1 MAIDD
6 SKNTDDLLSRRMSS
20 GSEPESS
27 AESSDGASGSR
38 RHDREAHI
46 GEHVADEQTFSI
58 DASGTD
64 ESPGSPLSEETVEFD
79 PIAHRNR
86 ELRDRAFAQSTP
98 DPHATAEHRP
108 IDAGTSTATSATAT
122 SATATG
128 TGAAAGATASGAA
141 VAPTQQ
147 IRTRGHHDAH
157 DDVDEPARRRVTA
170 LDIIGGIWIALATP
184 FVLAGLAVRLI
195 ASGLFLKF
203 AYFWRPGFPA
213 DAYGFTND
221 DRLHYGSYVVDY
233 LNNFDSSRYLSD
245 VVLPN
250 GVPLFQ
256 PEEIAHME
264 DVKDLVSLLY
274 LIAVIG
280 AIGML
285 LFGLY
290 MSRANGPGLRHALR
304 FGALLTIV
312 AFLALGAL
320 AMLGWDRFFTQ
331 FHAMFF
337 DAGTWE
343 FYVDDAL
350 IRLFPGQ
357 FWVDAGIAAAAIVL
371 LISALILALS
381 FIGRRRAERKERS
394 NERRAAKAEKKA
406 ERRSDRGELPDPA
419 TQASGTREAGTAS
432 APESTRPVTVRP
444 QQPEDPAGT
453 TRS

>member
-1 MAIDD
+1 MATDD
-6 SKNTDDLLSRRMSS
+6 PKNTDDLLSRRMSS

-27 AESSDGASGSR
+27 AESIDGASGSR
-38 RHDREAHI
+38 RHNREAHI
-46 GEHVADEQTFSI
+46 GEHVTDEQTFSI
-58 DASGTD
+58 GSSGAEDT
-64 ESPGSPLSEETVEFD
+64 SGSPLSEETVEFD
-79 PIAHRNR
+79 PIAHRNQ
-86 ELRDRAFAQSTP
+86 ELADRAFAQSTP

-108 IDAGTSTATSATAT
+108 IDADTSTAT

-128 TGAAAGATASGAA
+128 TGAAAGATASGTA

-147 IRTRGHHDAH
+147 IRTRGHHEAH
-157 DDVDEPARRRVTA
+157 DDPDEPARTRVNA

-203 AYFWRPGFPA
+203 AYFWRPGFPT

-264 DVKDLVSLLY
+264 DVKHLVSLLY

-304 FGALLTIV
+304 FGALLTII
-312 AFLALGAL
+312 AFLTLGAL

-357 FWVDAGIAAAAIVL
+357 FWVDAGIAAAALVL

-381 FIGRRRAERKERS
+381 FIGRRRAERKERRS
-394 NERRAAKAEKKA
+394 ERRAAKTEKKA
-406 ERRSDRGELPDPA
+406 RRSDGRGELPDPA
-419 TQASGTREAGTAS
+419 TQASTSREAGTAS
-432 APESTRPVTVRP
+432 APEETARPVTVRP
-444 QQPEDPAGT
+444 QHPEDPAGP

>member
-1 MAIDD
+1 
-6 SKNTDDLLSRRMSS
+6 MSS

-27 AESSDGASGSR
+27 AESIDGASGSR

-58 DASGTD
+58 GSSGAEDT
-64 ESPGSPLSEETVEFD
+64 SGSPLSEETVEFD

-108 IDAGTSTATSATAT
+108 IDADTSTATSATAT
-122 SATATG
+122 
-128 TGAAAGATASGAA
+128 GAATGATASGAA

-147 IRTRGHHDAH
+147 IRTLGHHDAH
-157 DDVDEPARRRVTA
+157 DDVDEPGKRRVNA

-304 FGALLTIV
+304 FGALLTII

-381 FIGRRRAERKERS
+381 FIGRRRAERKERRS
-394 NERRAAKAEKKA
+394 ERRAAKAEKKA
-406 ERRSDRGELPDPA
+406 ERRGELPDPA
-419 TQASGTREAGTAS
+419 TQASGPREAGTAS
-432 APESTRPVTVRP
+432 APEETTRPVTVRP

>member
-1 MAIDD
+1 
-6 SKNTDDLLSRRMSS
+6 MSS

-27 AESSDGASGSR
+27 AESIDGASGSR
-38 RHDREAHI
+38 RHNREAHI
-46 GEHVADEQTFSI
+46 GEHVTDEQTFSI
-58 DASGTD
+58 GSSGAEDT
-64 ESPGSPLSEETVEFD
+64 SGSPLSEETVEFD
-79 PIAHRNR
+79 PIAHRNQ
-86 ELRDRAFAQSTP
+86 ELADRAFAQSTP
-98 DPHATAEHRP
+98 DPDATAEHRP
-108 IDAGTSTATSATAT
+108 IDADTSTAT

-128 TGAAAGATASGAA
+128 TGAAAGATATGTA

-157 DDVDEPARRRVTA
+157 DDLDEPARTRVNA

-304 FGALLTIV
+304 FGALLTII

-381 FIGRRRAERKERS
+381 FIGRRRAERKERRS
-394 NERRAAKAEKKA
+394 ERRAAKTEKKA
-406 ERRSDRGELPDPA
+406 RRSDGRGELPDPA
-419 TQASGTREAGTAS
+419 TQASTSREAGTAS
-432 APESTRPVTVRP
+432 APEETARPVTVRP
-444 QQPEDPAGT
+444 QHPEDPAGP

>member
-1 MAIDD
+1 MATDD
-6 SKNTDDLLSRRMSS
+6 PKNTDDLLSRRMSS

-27 AESSDGASGSR
+27 AESIDGASGSR
-38 RHDREAHI
+38 RHNREAHI
-46 GEHVADEQTFSI
+46 GEHVADDQTF
-58 DASGTD
+58 ALGTD
-64 ESPGSPLSEETVEFD
+64 DETSRSPLSEETVEFD

-108 IDAGTSTATSATAT
+108 IDPDTSTAT

-128 TGAAAGATASGAA
+128 TGAAAGATTSGAA

-147 IRTRGHHDAH
+147 IRTRDRHDDD
-157 DDVDEPARRRVTA
+157 DDVDEPGKRPVNA

-213 DAYGFTND
+213 DTYGFTND

-274 LIAVIG
+274 LVAVIG

-285 LFGLY
+285 IFGLY

-304 FGALLTIV
+304 FGALLTII

-357 FWVDAGIAAAAIVL
+357 FWVDAGIAAATIVL

-406 ERRSDRGELPDPA
+406 ERRGELPDPA
-419 TQASGTREAGTAS
+419 SQASATREAGTAS
-432 APESTRPVTVRP
+432 APEETTRPVTVRP
-444 QQPEDPAGT
+444 QHPEDPAGT

>member
-1 MAIDD
+1 MATDD
-6 SKNTDDLLSRRMSS
+6 PKNTDDLLSRRMSS

-27 AESSDGASGSR
+27 AESIDGASGSR
-38 RHDREAHI
+38 RHNREAHI
-46 GEHVADEQTFSI
+46 GEHVTDEQTFSI
-58 DASGTD
+58 GSSGAEDT
-64 ESPGSPLSEETVEFD
+64 SGSPLSEETVEFD
-79 PIAHRNR
+79 PIADRNR

-108 IDAGTSTATSATAT
+108 IDAGTSTAT
-122 SATATG
+122 G
-128 TGAAAGATASGAA
+128 TGAAAGATTSGAA

-157 DDVDEPARRRVTA
+157 DDLDEPARTRVNA

-304 FGALLTIV
+304 FGALLTII

-381 FIGRRRAERKERS
+381 FIGRRRAERKERRS
-394 NERRAAKAEKKA
+394 ERRAAKTEKKA
-406 ERRSDRGELPDPA
+406 RRSDGRGELPDPA
-419 TQASGTREAGTAS
+419 TQASTSQEAGTAS
-432 APESTRPVTVRP
+432 AAEETARPVTVRP
-444 QQPEDPAGT
+444 QHPEDPPGP
-453 TRS
+453 TRG

>member
-1 MAIDD
+1 MATDP
-6 SKNTDDLLSRRMSS
+6 KNTDDLLSRRMSS

-27 AESSDGASGSR
+27 AESIDGASGSR

-58 DASGTD
+58 GSSGAEDT
-64 ESPGSPLSEETVEFD
+64 SGSPLSEETVEFD

-108 IDAGTSTATSATAT
+108 IDADTSTATSATAT
-122 SATATG
+122 
-128 TGAAAGATASGAA
+128 GAATGATASGAA

-147 IRTRGHHDAH
+147 IRTLGHHDAH
-157 DDVDEPARRRVTA
+157 DDVDEPGKRRVNA

-304 FGALLTIV
+304 FGALLTII

-381 FIGRRRAERKERS
+381 FIGRRRAERKERRS
-394 NERRAAKAEKKA
+394 ERRAAKAEKKA
-406 ERRSDRGELPDPA
+406 ERRGELPDPA
-419 TQASGTREAGTAS
+419 TQASGPREAGTAS
-432 APESTRPVTVRP
+432 APEETTRPVTVRP

>member
-1 MAIDD
+1 MATDD
-6 SKNTDDLLSRRMSS
+6 PKNTDDLLSRRMSS

-27 AESSDGASGSR
+27 AESIDGASGSR

-46 GEHVADEQTFSI
+46 GEHIADEQTFSI
-58 DASGTD
+58 GSSGAEDT
-64 ESPGSPLSEETVEFD
+64 SGSPLSEETVEFD

-122 SATATG
+122 G

-147 IRTRGHHDAH
+147 IRTLGHHDAH
-157 DDVDEPARRRVTA
+157 DDVDEPGKRRVNA

-290 MSRANGPGLRHALR
+290 MSRANGPGRRHALR
-304 FGALLTIV
+304 FGALLTII

-381 FIGRRRAERKERS
+381 FIGRRRAERKERRS
-394 NERRAAKAEKKA
+394 ERRAAKAEKKA
-406 ERRSDRGELPDPA
+406 ERRGELPDPA
-419 TQASGTREAGTAS
+419 SQASGTREAGTAS
-432 APESTRPVTVRP
+432 AREETTRPVTVRP
-444 QQPEDPAGT
+444 QHPEDPAGT

>member
-1 MAIDD
+1 
-6 SKNTDDLLSRRMSS
+6 MSS

-27 AESSDGASGSR
+27 AESIDGASGSR

-58 DASGTD
+58 GSSGAEDT
-64 ESPGSPLSEETVEFD
+64 SGSPLSEETVEFD

-98 DPHATAEHRP
+98 DPDTTAEHRP
-108 IDAGTSTATSATAT
+108 IDADTSTATSATAT
-122 SATATG
+122 
-128 TGAAAGATASGAA
+128 GAATGATASGAA

-147 IRTRGHHDAH
+147 IRTRDRHDDD
-157 DDVDEPARRRVTA
+157 DDVDEPGKRRVNA

-304 FGALLTIV
+304 FGALLTII

-394 NERRAAKAEKKA
+394 HERRRNKAEKKA

-419 TQASGTREAGTAS
+419 TQASGPREAGTAS
-432 APESTRPVTVRP
+432 APEETTRPVTVRP

>member
-1 MAIDD
+1 MATDD
-6 SKNTDDLLSRRMSS
+6 PKNTDDLLSRRMSS

-27 AESSDGASGSR
+27 AESIDGASGSR

-58 DASGTD
+58 GSSGAEDT
-64 ESPGSPLSEETVEFD
+64 SGSPLSEETVEFD
-79 PIAHRNR
+79 PIAHRNQ
-86 ELRDRAFAQSTP
+86 ELADRAFAQSTP
-98 DPHATAEHRP
+98 DPDATAEHRP
-108 IDAGTSTATSATAT
+108 IDADTSTAT
-122 SATATG
+122 
-128 TGAAAGATASGAA
+128 GATASGAA

-157 DDVDEPARRRVTA
+157 DDVDEPARRRVNA

>member
-1 MAIDD
+1 
-6 SKNTDDLLSRRMSS
+6 MSS

-27 AESSDGASGSR
+27 AESIDGASGSR
-38 RHDREAHI
+38 RHNREAHI
-46 GEHVADEQTFSI
+46 GEHVADDQTF
-58 DASGTD
+58 ALGTD
-64 ESPGSPLSEETVEFD
+64 DETSRSPLSEETVEFD

-108 IDAGTSTATSATAT
+108 IDPDTSTAT

-128 TGAAAGATASGAA
+128 TGAAAGATTSGAA

-147 IRTRGHHDAH
+147 IRTRDRHDDD
-157 DDVDEPARRRVTA
+157 DDVDEPGKRPVNA

-213 DAYGFTND
+213 DTYGFTND

-274 LIAVIG
+274 LVAVIG

-285 LFGLY
+285 IFGLY

-304 FGALLTIV
+304 FGALLTII

-357 FWVDAGIAAAAIVL
+357 FWVDAGIAAATIVL

-406 ERRSDRGELPDPA
+406 ERRGELPDPA
-419 TQASGTREAGTAS
+419 SQASATREAGTAS
-432 APESTRPVTVRP
+432 APEETTRPVTVRP
-444 QQPEDPAGT
+444 QHPEDPAGT

>member
-1 MAIDD
+1 
-6 SKNTDDLLSRRMSS
+6 MSS

-27 AESSDGASGSR
+27 AESIDGASGSR

-46 GEHVADEQTFSI
+46 GEHIADEQTFSI
-58 DASGTD
+58 GSSGAEDT
-64 ESPGSPLSEETVEFD
+64 SGSPLSEETVEFD

-122 SATATG
+122 G

-147 IRTRGHHDAH
+147 IRTLGHHDAH
-157 DDVDEPARRRVTA
+157 DDVDEPGKRRVNA

-290 MSRANGPGLRHALR
+290 MSRANGPGRRHALR
-304 FGALLTIV
+304 FGALLTII

-381 FIGRRRAERKERS
+381 FIGRRRAERKERRS
-394 NERRAAKAEKKA
+394 ERRAAKAEKKA
-406 ERRSDRGELPDPA
+406 ERRGELPDPA
-419 TQASGTREAGTAS
+419 SQASGTREAGTAS
-432 APESTRPVTVRP
+432 AREETTRPVTVRP
-444 QQPEDPAGT
+444 QHPEDPAGT

>member
-1 MAIDD
+1 MATDD
-6 SKNTDDLLSRRMSS
+6 PKNTDDLLSRRMSS

-27 AESSDGASGSR
+27 AESIDGASGSR
-38 RHDREAHI
+38 RHNREAHI
-46 GEHVADEQTFSI
+46 GEHVTDEQTFSI
-58 DASGTD
+58 GSSGAEDT
-64 ESPGSPLSEETVEFD
+64 SGSPLSEETVEFD
-79 PIAHRNR
+79 PIAHRNQ
-86 ELRDRAFAQSTP
+86 ELADRAFAQSTP
-98 DPHATAEHRP
+98 DPDATAEHRP
-108 IDAGTSTATSATAT
+108 IDADTS
-122 SATATG
+122 TATG
-128 TGAAAGATASGAA
+128 TGAAAGATASGTA

-147 IRTRGHHDAH
+147 IRTRDRRDAD
-157 DDVDEPARRRVTA
+157 DDVDEPARRRFNA

-304 FGALLTIV
+304 FGALLTII

-381 FIGRRRAERKERS
+381 FIGRRRAERKERRS
-394 NERRAAKAEKKA
+394 ERRAAKTEKKA
-406 ERRSDRGELPDPA
+406 RRSDGRGELPDPA
-419 TQASGTREAGTAS
+419 TQASTSQEAGTAS
-432 APESTRPVTVRP
+432 AAEETARPVTVRP
-444 QQPEDPAGT
+444 QHPEDPPGP
-453 TRS
+453 TRG

>member
-1 MAIDD
+1 MATDD
-6 SKNTDDLLSRRMSS
+6 PKNTDDLLSRRMSS

-27 AESSDGASGSR
+27 AESIDGASGSR

-58 DASGTD
+58 GSSGAEDT
-64 ESPGSPLSEETVEFD
+64 SGSPLSEETVEFD

-98 DPHATAEHRP
+98 DPDTTAEHRP
-108 IDAGTSTATSATAT
+108 IDADTSTATSATAT
-122 SATATG
+122 
-128 TGAAAGATASGAA
+128 GAATGATASGAA

-147 IRTRGHHDAH
+147 IRTRDRHDDD
-157 DDVDEPARRRVTA
+157 DDVDEPGKRRVNA

-304 FGALLTIV
+304 FGALLTII

-381 FIGRRRAERKERS
+381 FIGRRRAERKERRS
-394 NERRAAKAEKKA
+394 ERRAAKAEKKA
-406 ERRSDRGELPDPA
+406 ERRGELPDPA
-419 TQASGTREAGTAS
+419 SQASGTREAGTAS
-432 APESTRPVTVRP
+432 AREETTRPVTVRP
-444 QQPEDPAGT
+444 QHPEDPAGT